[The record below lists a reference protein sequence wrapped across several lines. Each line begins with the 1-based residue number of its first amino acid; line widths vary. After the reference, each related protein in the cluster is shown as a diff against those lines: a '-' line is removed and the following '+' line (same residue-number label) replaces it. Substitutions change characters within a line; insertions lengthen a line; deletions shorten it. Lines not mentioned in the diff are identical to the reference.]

1 MYPKFKA
8 LLFPLILLISGCLL
22 FISPPEIKEIE
33 DVSAAAGKNI
43 TVIIEASDPGG
54 RDITLTYR
62 IDGGGWAEIQGLTLE
77 LTFDDPGSYLV
88 TVSASNGLR
97 QSDTAFTVKVT

>member
-1 MYPKFKA
+1 MLKQSKA
-8 LLFPLILLISGCLL
+8 LLFSLILLLSGCLL

-33 DVSAAAGKNI
+33 DVSAAGKSI
-43 TVIIEASDPGG
+43 TVSIEASDPGG

-62 IDGGGWAEIQGLTLE
+62 IDGGGWAEIQGITLE
-77 LTFDDPGSYLV
+77 LTFDAPGSYLV